1 MPKHL
6 LLLLTLTCCL
16 AACDDD
22 DGHAAPTATPT
33 HSNTA
38 TPSVTV
44 TRTSTPVATAT
55 LSPSRTATA
64 TATLTATTA
73 PTLTATPSPSTTA
86 TSPPTFTATAAGTP
100 AVDRAQAVT
109 DIAAT
114 GVGKYLGRAV
124 PAPSGFEGKWQ
135 RYDFATS
142 DEGPICLYG
151 TPYRV
156 YFRPGTSN
164 NVLFYLEGGGACWN
178 NDTCWHDTR
187 AKITADPLAPLDIFP
202 GILLQNDPTN
212 PFTTWN
218 VVYVPYCDGSVFAG
232 DNIADYENG
241 RVWHRGISNLSTGVD
256 VMKSLV
262 AAPDKIVVSGSSAGG
277 FGTFSG
283 YGVMRLAYPDTEILV
298 LNDSGPGIQNQADME
313 ALIDRETNWR
323 LAQFLPRSCQLCLGQ
338 PLFLVDW
345 SMNRDPTLR
354 TGLFSTEH
362 DFVIRDFLK
371 LSPEAFEELLLDIT
385 GRVQARQPNRFKRYF
400 VDDEFHTI
408 LLGGGV
414 TPEGNLGRSYR
425 NLRVGDNRMPEWVF
439 DFVNNGPRWQDVI
452 EPHKAP

>member
-1 MPKHL
+1 MSKRFFL
-6 LLLLTLTCCL
+6 LLGIACCL
-16 AACDDD
+16 AACTDD
-22 DGHAAPTATPT
+22 DGHRPASTPTPT
-33 HSNTA
+33 HTATA
-38 TPSVTV
+38 TPSSTI
-44 TRTSTPVATAT
+44 TRTSTPVNTATPTVSHTPTTSPTHTAT
-55 LSPSRTATA
+55 LLQPAT
-64 TATLTATTA
+64 
-73 PTLTATPSPSTTA
+73 PTPSPTYTA
-86 TSPPTFTATAAGTP
+86 SAVVTQ
-100 AVDRAQAVT
+100 AVDRSQAVA

-124 PAPSGFEGKWQ
+124 PAPSGFEGRWQ

-142 DEGPICLYG
+142 DDGPICLYG

-187 AKITADPLAPLDIFP
+187 AKITAEPLAPLDIFP

-218 VVYVPYCDGSVFAG
+218 VFYVPYCDGSVFSG

-256 VMKSLV
+256 VMKSLIP
-262 AAPDKIVVSGSSAGG
+262 APDKIVVSGSSAGG

-283 YGVMRLAYPDTEILV
+283 YGVTRLAYPDTEILV
-298 LNDSGPGIQNQADME
+298 LNDSGAGIQNQDDMA

-323 LAQFLPRSCQLCLGQ
+323 LAQHLPRSCQLCLGQ
-338 PLFLVDW
+338 PLFLTDW

-354 TGLFSTEH
+354 TGLFSTTH
-362 DFVIRDFLK
+362 DFVIRDFLS
-371 LSPEAFEELLLDIT
+371 LSPEDFEALLLDIT
-385 GRVQARQPNRFKRYF
+385 GRVHARQPQRFKRYI

-408 LLGGGV
+408 LLGAGIASDGG
-414 TPEGNLGRSYR
+414 LSRSYR
-425 NLRVGDNRMPEWVF
+425 GLRVGDNRFPDWVF
-439 DFVNNGPRWQDVI
+439 DFVTNGTKWQDVV
-452 EPHKAP
+452 EPEEP